1 MYKYSLFTMA
11 CQILISYSISASSFS
26 WINCY
31 SPALLLS
38 SALSLNLIPIFTAAG
53 LNYFLFINSIFNGLY
68 YYGYSKNES
77 TKISANGI
85 QW

>member
-1 MYKYSLFTMA
+1 M
-11 CQILISYSISASSFS
+11 
-26 WINCY
+26 NV
-31 SPALLLS
+31 LS
-38 SALSLNLIPIFTAAG
+38 SALSLNLIPIFTAESR
-53 LNYFLFINSIFNGLY
+53 LELFLIYQFNNGLY

>member
-1 MYKYSLFTMA
+1 MYKYS
-11 CQILISYSISASSFS
+11 
-26 WINCY
+26 
-31 SPALLLS
+31 LLS
-38 SALSLNLIPIFTAAG
+38 SALSLNLIPIFTAESR
-53 LNYFLFINSIFNGLY
+53 LELFLIYQFNNGLY